1 MVMLRGKMIQ
11 SVKDAVRNT
20 GLYKNYQRIRL
31 IESLKKW
38 TPQDEE
44 MLRLYSQFIPARA
57 LCFDVGANIGNR
69 VKIFLGLD
77 ADVIAIEPQTE
88 CAEILSKV
96 FGKNRHLRVIQTAL
110 GDREGEAEIMIS
122 DSSTI
127 SSMSPEW
134 INAVKNSGRFT
145 DFVWD
150 QVQKVPLT
158 TLDKLIDQ
166 YGTPAFIKID
176 VEGFEYQVLRGLT
189 RPVSVL
195 SLEYVPEV
203 IESTYKCIDYLQH
216 LGKIEL
222 NYTINE
228 NMQFVLEKWTNPD
241 EMKRLLSNLSDKV
254 DLFGDVYIKFV

>member
-44 MLRLYSQFIPARA
+44 MLRFYSQFIPAQA

-69 VKIFLGLD
+69 VKIFLALN

-88 CAEILSKV
+88 CVGILNKV
-96 FGKNRHLRVIQTAL
+96 FGKNRQLKIIQTAL

-134 INAVKNSGRFT
+134 INAVKTSGRFAE
-145 DFVWD
+145 FVWD
-150 QVQKVPLT
+150 QKKKVPLT

-176 VEGFEYQVLRGLT
+176 VEGFEYQVLSGLT
-189 RPVSVL
+189 RPVSML
-195 SLEYVPEV
+195 SLEYVPEI
-203 IESTYKCIDYLQH
+203 IELTYKCIDYLHH
-216 LGKIEL
+216 LGNIEL
-222 NYTINE
+222 NYTIGE
-228 NMQFVLEKWTNPD
+228 TMQLVLEKWTTPD
-241 EMKRLLSNLSDKV
+241 EMKRLLSSISNRSE
-254 DLFGDVYIKFV
+254 LFGDVYLKFV